1 MNKPIQSNANNSFL
15 SNENK
20 AMIWQFLSDAKA
32 FSGIPE
38 EYFQRVKNLYET
50 TLNEINNLNNSNNST
65 LIEKNKAVIAEM
77 MNKLPYLK
85 NSSLLRPLEEVK
97 ITVDQDFKNKQEEF
111 ISLVKHDA
119 PSEPNFSDTTDEP
132 LDSTVM
138 NNMLNNMMALREREL
153 NQVQPPPPNNISGE
167 TNETNKTNEK
177 YVNESNEFNKSNE
190 SNESKKVSF
199 ETDFI
204 SRLKKI
210 ESKDVKINSSIDNT
224 KEVTKDVINEL
235 KLCISNQQDIMERLN
250 RIVTLLERN

>member
-1 MNKPIQSNANNSFL
+1 MNQVNYNNPNNSFL

-38 EYFQRVKNLYET
+38 EYFERVKNLYET
-50 TLNEINNLNNSNNST
+50 TLNEINNLNNSTNST

-97 ITVDQDFKNKQEEF
+97 ITVSQDFKNKQEEF

-132 LDSTVM
+132 LDGTVM

-167 TNETNKTNEK
+167 TNK
-177 YVNESNEFNKSNE
+177 VNET
-190 SNESKKVSF
+190 NESKKVSF

-204 SRLKKI
+204 TRLKKI
-210 ESKDVKINSSIDNT
+210 ESKDVKINSSIDNSNEIT
-224 KEVTKDVINEL
+224 KEVAKEVAKEVTNEVIDEL

>member
-1 MNKPIQSNANNSFL
+1 MNKPIQSNENNSFL

-153 NQVQPPPPNNISGE
+153 NQVQPPPPD
-167 TNETNKTNEK
+167 
-177 YVNESNEFNKSNE
+177 NESNKFNKSKESNE

-224 KEVTKDVINEL
+224 KEVTKEVTKDVINEL
-235 KLCISNQQDIMERLN
+235 KLCISNQQHIMERLN
-250 RIVTLLERN
+250 AIVSLLERN